1 MGQERLPGPERGTH
15 LFPSNSEHTVT
26 GKRDICFTQLKRALS
41 DRYENREIIKEK
53 KEVRK
58 NIRASKREGVL
69 QNDDF

>member
-1 MGQERLPGPERGTH
+1 M
-15 LFPSNSEHTVT
+15 T